1 MAIRKVAVM
10 GNPVLRRKADPVPE
24 SAISSKEIQLVIED
38 MIETMFEYD
47 GRGLAAPQVHENL
60 RIVVMFLELEKKP
73 EDAPILCLINPIV
86 TPLTTEMSSYWEGC
100 LSLPGLRGKVS
111 RLNRISLSALSP
123 KAEKIQ
129 MDVGGFDATVVQ
141 HECDHL
147 DGVLYVDRIKDLRDL
162 AFNAEYRRF
171 LSKDDSKEESE

>member
-1 MAIRKVAVM
+1 MVIRKVAVM
-10 GNPVLRRKADPVPE
+10 GNPVLRCKANPVPE
-24 SAISSKEIQLVIED
+24 SAIRSKEIQLIIED
-38 MIETMFEYD
+38 MIETMLEYD
-47 GRGLAAPQVHENL
+47 GRGLAAPQIHESL
-60 RIVVMFLELEKKP
+60 RIVVMFWELEKKS
-73 EDAPILCLINPIV
+73 EDALILCLINPII
-86 TPLTTEMSSYWEGC
+86 TPLTTETSSYWEGC

-111 RLNRISLSALSP
+111 RPNRISLSALGR

-162 AFNAEYRRF
+162 AFNAEYRRY
-171 LSKDDSKEESE
+171 LSGDDSGEKSE